1 MNELGDLITAVFALV
16 FALFGLALFAS
27 VVVVGYIFLTSHA
40 VLISEKDSD
49 LKIGIG
55 RVSTVTILQA
65 LGSCFAAPLMRP
77 DANALFRS
85 VMIRD

>member
-16 FALFGLALFAS
+16 FALFGLLLFAS
-27 VVVVGYIFLTSHA
+27 VVVVGYIILTSHA

-49 LKIGIG
+49 LELEGF
-55 RVSTVTILQA
+55 RLSLFLQA